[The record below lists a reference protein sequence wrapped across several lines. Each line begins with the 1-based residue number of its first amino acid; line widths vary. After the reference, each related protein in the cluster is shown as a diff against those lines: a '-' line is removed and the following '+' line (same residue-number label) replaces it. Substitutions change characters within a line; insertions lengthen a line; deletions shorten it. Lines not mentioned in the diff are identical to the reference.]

1 MFLAVLHCKMSAILK
16 YNVSG
21 MSFHISTCY
30 KKEKTQGVTLT
41 QRVVL
46 M

>member
-1 MFLAVLHCKMSAILK
+1 MSVILK
-16 YNVSG
+16 YNFRG

-30 KKEKTQGVTLT
+30 KKEKTKGVTLT